1 MSNLVG
7 NAPNQVPTNADLGDL
22 AYQDADYVR
31 VGDIRVD
38 GTVTAN
44 TITPAG
50 ADSVTVSSNV
60 IATGYLS
67 VGSNL
72 SVASNVSISG
82 NTVAQGN
89 INLAGS
95 INMSAGNIFLNTS
108 ELSTSAN
115 AVVTRGYMDAQL
127 IVFGF

>member
-38 GTVTAN
+38 GTITAN

-50 ADSVTVSSNV
+50 ASSVTVNSNLV
-60 IATGYLS
+60 ASG
-67 VGSNL
+67 NL
-72 SVASNVSISG
+72 SVNSNLAVTG
-82 NTVAQGN
+82 NITAQGN
-89 INLAGS
+89 IDLVGS
-95 INMSAGNIFLNTS
+95 INMSAGNIFLNTGN
-108 ELSTSAN
+108 LSTSPN
-115 AVVTRGYMDAQL
+115 AVITRGYLDAQL

>member
-31 VGDIRVD
+31 VGDVRVD

-44 TITPAG
+44 TIISAG
-50 ADSVTVSSNV
+50 ADSVTIS
-60 IATGYLS
+60 
-67 VGSNL
+67 SNL
-72 SVASNVSISG
+72 SVASNLSVTSNLSVGSDVAVTG
-82 NTVAQGN
+82 NIIAQGN
-89 INLAGS
+89 IDLAGS

-108 ELSTSAN
+108 QLSTSAN
-115 AVVTRGYMDAQL
+115 AVITRGYLDTQL